1 MKAILLITDSE
12 AMRDYERALVT
23 AGQQGYTVMPAIAG
37 AGRTGLKTGDRVH
50 PGSSSLLLAVAEQGR
65 DEAVLESLRATR
77 DAGGY
82 SGLTRIWTFDMAE
95 VA

>member
-1 MKAILLITDSE
+1 
-12 AMRDYERALVT
+12 
-23 AGQQGYTVMPAIAG
+23 
-37 AGRTGLKTGDRVH
+37 VH

>member
-12 AMRDYERALVT
+12 AMRDYERALV
-23 AGQQGYTVMPAIAG
+23 AGGQQGYTVMPAIAG
-37 AGRTGLKTGDRVH
+37 AGRSGLKTGDRVH
-50 PGSSSLLLAVAEQGR
+50 PGSSSLLLAVAEPGR
-65 DEAVLESLRATR
+65 EEAVLDSLRSAR

-82 SGLTRIWTFDMAE
+82 AALTRIWTFDMAE